1 MVPYSALFVI
11 DKAARTQIVAK
22 MYLNAGNVTRRFFP
36 LNSGLNNGKLS
47 PKKNSEQ
54 INPVRE
60 INKKM
65 SVFLKIYLSL
75 RTVMTLQVCSSLE
88 SNSIS
93 K

>member
-1 MVPYSALFVI
+1 MVPYSALFAI

-36 LNSGLNNGKLS
+36 VKSGLNNGKLS
-47 PKKNSEQ
+47 LKKNSEQ
-54 INPVRE
+54 IDPVRE

-65 SVFLKIYLSL
+65 SVFLKIYFSL
-75 RTVMTLQVCSSLE
+75 RAVITFRMCLSLE
-88 SNSIS
+88 SNYIS